1 MIEIMQSI
9 RPEWIQKFIDGEKT
23 VEVRKTRP
31 IAEPPYRVYVYC
43 TKPRWPYED
52 ALISLG
58 LPDIVF
64 GGGKVIGEYSCN
76 DIFPIWPGYANGDT
90 CLTYEQMEAYLGDN
104 GRGWGWKINN
114 FTIYNAPRE
123 LSDYNH
129 YVVRGRWRIFVPLE
143 RAPQSWCYVGR

>member
-104 GRGWGWKINN
+104 GRGWGWKINISVH
-114 FTIYNAPRE
+114 FISFSVITVPMIVRFLIQIYRGFPTIMIQT
-123 LSDYNH
+123 SQ
-129 YVVRGRWRIFVPLE
+129 VVRK
-143 RAPQSWCYVGR
+143 